1 MSTRDYS
8 LSDLPVRLAVEGEEL
23 AVHRF
28 ATGSTGL
35 VRPSDLQS
43 SEPAQ
48 RRISARSLWDRAVC
62 RISRYSPPPQ
72 GIQAIYVPPGADVIL
87 KNIPADLRQRY
98 GIEEVEGA
106 KVALAES
113 DADPDAIQLHNGCRL
128 LLRNLPVG
136 MRLELLSLAT
146 AYRPMTQWSDG
157 RLDSEPLALQ
167 TAVSGLYS
175 AIRRCIGKCK
185 WKTRKAATPEPAQK
199 PIKRFV

>member
-1 MSTRDYS
+1 MSTRGYS
-8 LSDLPVRLAVEGEEL
+8 RSELPVRLAVEGEEL
-23 AVHRF
+23 AVRTC
-28 ATGSTGL
+28 ATGLTGL
-35 VRPSDLQS
+35 VRLSDLQS

-48 RRISARSLWDRAVC
+48 RRISARSLWDRAV
-62 RISRYSPPPQ
+62 RHISRYSPPSQ
-72 GIQAIYVPPGADVIL
+72 GVRAVYVPPGADVIL

-106 KVALAES
+106 KLALAES
-113 DADPDAIQLHNGCRL
+113 DADPDAIQFHNGCRL

-136 MRLELLSLAT
+136 TRLELLSLAT

-157 RLDSEPLALQ
+157 RLDPEPLALQ
-167 TAVSGLYS
+167 TAVSSVYS

-185 WKTRKAATPEPAQK
+185 WKARKAATPEPAQK